1 MKIKLIILQ
10 LEAVAG
16 DTDKNIKKVQT
27 LLDSCFSS
35 VNNVDLIV
43 LPELWT
49 TGWDCVNFNKYSE
62 ELYSSKTYKFLKEL
76 SVKYNSNVIGGS
88 SVLRRKGTKDRNT
101 CLIFDRT
108 GNLKAVYDKYH
119 LFSHRGQSEGK
130 FLEEGETGLLFNSD
144 IGKIGIS
151 TCFDIRFPELF
162 RLYAFNG
169 ADFVV
174 NMAAWPLGFYD
185 EYETLLHSR
194 AIENQMYFISSCLTG
209 KINDDYEFSGNSQV
223 CDYRGR
229 IIAKLAREE
238 KALYTEIN
246 TEEMKEY
253 RQKMPILQDTKSKY
267 KIMEI

>member
-1 MKIKLIILQ
+1 
-10 LEAVAG
+10 
-16 DTDKNIKKVQT
+16 
-27 LLDSCFSS
+27 
-35 VNNVDLIV
+35 
-43 LPELWT
+43 
-49 TGWDCVNFNKYSE
+49 
-62 ELYSSKTYKFLKEL
+62 
-76 SVKYNSNVIGGS
+76 
-88 SVLRRKGTKDRNT
+88 
-101 CLIFDRT
+101 
-108 GNLKAVYDKYH
+108 
-119 LFSHRGQSEGK
+119 
-130 FLEEGETGLLFNSD
+130 
-144 IGKIGIS
+144 
-151 TCFDIRFPELF
+151 
-162 RLYAFNG
+162 
-169 ADFVV
+169 
-174 NMAAWPLGFYD
+174 MAAWPLGFYD